1 MPAYGPLLD
10 ELGQDFGTSNDK
22 MYYCGAYILTE
33 YEPQVKRTYEK
44 NYQNWDADNV
54 YITKLAQT
62 YNAESSTLAPAMVLR
77 GEIDYADI
85 PTSMLDEWL
94 QSYPEYLSKD
104 RAVPITPTS
113 IASTSAPVPA
123 APTASPP
130 GKPTAGSPP
139 TGIWP

>member
-1 MPAYGPLLD
+1 M
-10 ELGQDFGTSNDK
+10 
-22 MYYCGAYILTE
+22 
-33 YEPQVKRTYEK
+33 

-104 RAVPITPTS
+104 RAVPDYS
-113 IASTSAPVPA
+113 YFYCFNFR
-123 APTASPP
+123 
-130 GKPTAGSPP
+130 AGSGSPRPHLHLGSQRLGARQLGFGREQRQLPP
-139 TGIWP
+139 RHHERL